1 MATPHAPF
9 SGSGSFRAPD
19 RGASGRRWLAVALA
33 SSATGLVPGS
43 IATLEAQE
51 PAVTSLP
58 NAINLRGQD
67 GSEATF
73 SLLSFSCYPLD
84 SRGETEVAG
93 NDRARCRFTTTSIFR
108 PTQEA
113 VAKRL
118 RDLDTPQNPPAAA
131 DVFPAVCQTLAPPGP
146 PAESAAANGSER
158 RYQEQLAKACAAN
171 DAVLGKEAMRFGI
184 TEVWARTCEVFNYG
198 IREHDFEKI
207 DDSTWRAMN
216 GATGGTAT
224 IRTIWRKKA
233 ANDLSSWSYKQVTS
247 SDPSCVPSPF
257 AECAKD
263 SVQDWTADATIKL
276 AGCQF
281 FK

>member
-9 SGSGSFRAPD
+9 SGFGSFRAPH
-19 RGASGRRWLAVALA
+19 RAASVRRWGALALA
-33 SSATGLVPGS
+33 SITSGLAPGS
-43 IATLEAQE
+43 IATGHAQE

-58 NAINLRGQD
+58 HAINLRGHD
-67 GSEATF
+67 VGETTF

-84 SRGETEVAG
+84 SRVETEDAS
-93 NDRARCRFTTTSIFR
+93 NNKARCLFTTTSIFR

-118 RDLDTPQNPPAAA
+118 RDLDSPQNPPAAA
-131 DVFPAVCQTLAPPGP
+131 DVFPAVCQTLTPPVP
-146 PAESAAANGSER
+146 PAEAATANDAER
-158 RYQEQLAKACAAN
+158 RYQEQLAKACATN
-171 DAVLGKEAMRFGI
+171 DVALGKEAMRFGI
-184 TEVWARTCEVFNYG
+184 SEIWAKTCEVFNYG

-207 DDSTWRAMN
+207 DDSTWRALN
-216 GATGGTAT
+216 GASGGTAT
-224 IRTIWRKKA
+224 IRTIWRKKTG
-233 ANDLSSWSYKQVTS
+233 NDLISWNYKQVTS
-247 SDPSCVPSPF
+247 SDPSCVPTPF

-263 SVQDWTADATIKL
+263 SVQDWTPEATIKL